1 MNISIK
7 KLSAIALL
15 SITALTFQSCSK
27 DPVATPEIAY
37 LNITNTSPT
46 VGTFNIYL
54 DNNLVNQNGAVS
66 FNGSTGYFQTSPGN
80 HSVKF
85 TTASSTESKITKNIP
100 LEANTINSLFLID
113 KGENMDFFK
122 IKDNLGSITSA
133 KAFVRFINLSPN
145 APALNLAVKESD
157 VIISDKAY
165 KTSSEFIE
173 IEPKAYVFEIKDKAT
188 GTTAKAELESVELK
202 AGKSY
207 TIIATGLLNPSDI
220 EQAFGGKLIINQ

>member
-7 KLSAIALL
+7 KLSAVALL
-15 SITALTFQSCSK
+15 SISALTFQSCSK
-27 DPVATPEIAY
+27 DPVAAPEIAY
-37 LNITNTSPT
+37 LNLINASPT

-54 DNNLVNQNGAVS
+54 DKNLINQNGAVA
-66 FNGSTGYFQTSPGN
+66 FNGSTGYSQTSPGS

-85 TTASSTESKITKNIP
+85 TTASMQNVITKNIT

-113 KGENMDFFK
+113 KGENIDFFK
-122 IKDNLGSITSA
+122 IKDNLGNLASA

-145 APALNLAVKESD
+145 APALNLAVKEGE
-157 VIISDKAY
+157 VVISDKAY

-173 IEPKAYVFEIKDKAT
+173 IEPKAYVFQIKDKAT

-220 EQAFGGKLIINQ
+220 EQPFGGKLMINQ